1 MTSQIVLMNKIG
13 LAVAS
18 DSSLTMS
25 RGDNRRTYASA
36 EKIFP
41 LDKNH
46 KVAILHSGT
55 VEFMEHPFEVLLT
68 EWSKSL
74 QRPFGTLDEYVESF
88 CIWLA
93 HRQDLFPEE
102 SQLEFFEDLL
112 TGYYLEVRRALLKE
126 LEDKGISADEWKTEE
141 TLSEV
146 NVFLDSDLEYL
157 DSLEDLE
164 GLNSKWADSRFQ
176 TVQAAVTAA
185 VEYVFDDVPRDSVSD
200 SKYESIARKVLYKR
214 IFSNTYDARLAFV
227 GYGEKAIYPKHVW
240 VDYQGVVG
248 DKPRYVKDSKEIST
262 ATSSALRTHAQD
274 EAIHTFL
281 RAYHQSFYNIAQ
293 NFQRESL
300 RKLTDLLI
308 QNLGNPEDEELMKT
322 IDSFIE
328 ERITGIGEEFERVS
342 SVDFVQPF
350 TSTLSGLPSTSLGK
364 MAENLIE
371 LQILRQSSQAI
382 QDTVGGPVDVA
393 VITLEKGFE
402 WFRHK
407 NLDDLWGNI

>member
-18 DSSLTMS
+18 DSSLTMT

-68 EWSKSL
+68 EWAKSL
-74 QRPFGTLDEYVESF
+74 QRPFASLDEYADSF
-88 CIWLA
+88 CNWLS

-102 SQLEFFEDLL
+102 YQSSFFQDLL
-112 TGYYLEVRRALLKE
+112 TEYFLDVRRAILND
-126 LEDKGISADEWKTEE
+126 LEEAEI
-141 TLSEV
+141 
-146 NVFLDSDLEYL
+146 DSDSWGLESTLAKVNQLLESDVEYL
-157 DSLEDLE
+157 DGLADLE
-164 GLNSKWADSRFQ
+164 GLNSKWAESRFQ
-176 TVQAAVTAA
+176 TVQQAIQSAI
-185 VEYVFDDVPRDSVSD
+185 EYVFDDVPRNELSD
-200 SKYESIARKVLYKR
+200 VKYKEIAIKVLYKR
-214 IFSNTYDARLAFV
+214 IYSSDFDARLAFV
-227 GYGEKAIYPKHVW
+227 GYGEKSIYPKHIW
-240 VDYQGVVG
+240 IDFQGVVG
-248 DKPRYVKDSKEIST
+248 DKPRYRRESKEVST
-262 ATSSALRTHAQD
+262 SMSSSLYTHAQD
-274 EAIHTFL
+274 EAIYTFL
-281 RAYHQSFYNIAQ
+281 GAYHRSFFNIAR

-300 RKLTDLLI
+300 EKLVEFITDKIKLEIDDNTRESL
-308 QNLGNPEDEELMKT
+308 
-322 IDSFIE
+322 DSFIQ
-328 ERITGIGEEFERVS
+328 ERYLAIGEEFEKVS
-342 SVDFVQPF
+342 RRDFVDPF
-350 TSTLSGLPSTSLGK
+350 LSTLSGLPSTSLGK

-393 VITLEKGFE
+393 VITLDKGFE

-407 NLDDLWGNI
+407 TLEDLWGSI